1 MLVGELV
8 ILALGAGWLVVL
20 FGADKAIAYGVGPF
34 IVTDLVKV
42 ALAAAI
48 VPAAWSLVERLRA

>member
-1 MLVGELV
+1 
-8 ILALGAGWLVVL
+8 
-20 FGADKAIAYGVGPF
+20 ADKAIAFGVGPF

-48 VPAAWSLVERLRA
+48 VPAAWNLVARFRG